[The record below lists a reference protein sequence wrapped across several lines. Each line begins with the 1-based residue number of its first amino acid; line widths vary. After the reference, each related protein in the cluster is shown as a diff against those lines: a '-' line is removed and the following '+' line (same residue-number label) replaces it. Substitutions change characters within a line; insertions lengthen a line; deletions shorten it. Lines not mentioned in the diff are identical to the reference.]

1 MESGRDLLDNN
12 TVNVLMA
19 AMMSLGGMGGAA
31 LLWGVRPI

>member
-12 TVNVLMA
+12 MVNVLMA

-31 LLWGVRPI
+31 WLWGVRPI